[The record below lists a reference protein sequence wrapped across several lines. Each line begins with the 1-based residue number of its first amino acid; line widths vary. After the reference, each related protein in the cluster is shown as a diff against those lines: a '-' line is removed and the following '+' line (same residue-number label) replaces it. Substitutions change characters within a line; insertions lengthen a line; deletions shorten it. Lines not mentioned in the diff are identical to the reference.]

1 MQPPPQAPSP
11 PQAPCV
17 FFRLS
22 LFNPSR
28 RYLDVVV
35 NIFGANIYLG
45 ELDGLTDFYDESVRT
60 HASSHARMRTC
71 VPSSPRVLALR
82 SCPCRVGGSHITLV
96 HRLPKLS
103 PVSLH

>member
-1 MQPPPQAPSP
+1 
-11 PQAPCV
+11 V

-45 ELDGLTDFYDESVRT
+45 ELD
-60 HASSHARMRTC
+60 
-71 VPSSPRVLALR
+71 
-82 SCPCRVGGSHITLV
+82 
-96 HRLPKLS
+96 
-103 PVSLH
+103 